1 MTANKQRDGR
11 IDEDPDDEDDE
22 ETTTAKAMRKLL
34 TKRDKNAA
42 YDSDEE
48 KNPYASSVR
57 LSSTIHS
64 TVTII

>member
-1 MTANKQRDGR
+1 MSANKQRDGHV
-11 IDEDPDDEDDE
+11 DEDADDEDDE
-22 ETTTAKAMRKLL
+22 ETSTAKAMRKLL

-57 LSSTIHS
+57 LFPAIYDHRST
-64 TVTII
+64 